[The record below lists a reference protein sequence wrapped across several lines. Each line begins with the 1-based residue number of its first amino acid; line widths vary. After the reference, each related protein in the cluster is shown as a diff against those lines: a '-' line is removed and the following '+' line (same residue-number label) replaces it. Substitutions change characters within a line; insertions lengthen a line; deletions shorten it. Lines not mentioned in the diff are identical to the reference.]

1 MLRTSIKK
9 YWGKYISIVLM
20 LALLLGSGGMLMSA
34 TAYAAD
40 APVVANPFVNN
51 GGDVSIDFNVDMA
64 KQIKSSAGGI
74 LESFGAVEV
83 TNGLALGAPPILTA
97 DETDNHVGQ
106 AVDLTFIDNS
116 AWRSAIPADGIT
128 VNGDAIGDG
137 QYTITAGNINIVAGV
152 FDTAGEYTIAV
163 KAVGYSVATV
173 NQTIINVSGDTTLP
187 VITLLGEAIMNL
199 TVGDTFTEPGYTATD
214 DVDGDITD
222 NVAVG
227 GDRVDTNIVG
237 TYTITYNVI
246 DAAGNAAPEVSRM
259 VNVTAGELDTTAP
272 VITLLGD
279 TVIDLT
285 VGDTFIE
292 PGYTA
297 TDDVDGDI
305 TDNVAVGGDTVDTS
319 RTGTYTITYNVSDA
333 AENAAAEVSRT
344 VNVAALAPPTSIGS
358 PADLIAFAAV
368 VNGGYT
374 YEGETVALTADIDL
388 TSDVWATITGS
399 FNGIFDG
406 DGHTISNPDATLF
419 ATIGATG
426 VVRNLGITGTASVAG
441 APIALT
447 NNGMIEN
454 CYNEMNV
461 TNGSTGNT
469 GGIVTGNATTG
480 TIQYCFN
487 SGVISGTWVG
497 GITGRNYGKVL
508 NCYNAGPITGTNWS
522 GGIAGWSE
530 NVAAV
535 VQYCYNVGDLSA
547 SRADRTGSII
557 GRINAGTALDC
568 YYNSSNDASKQ
579 GAVGANVSLK
589 TDSEMQDA
597 SFLNLL
603 NGEQETAPWVMD
615 TTTINGR
622 YPILTWQAP
631 EGSEDPGG
639 DPTDTEAPTWPGEA
653 VITPS
658 DITIDGF
665 TVTYTAADDN
675 VGISR
680 YKIEVSLGDNILKS
694 GYALGL
700 TKAFT
705 GLADNTTYTCTVVAE
720 DAAGNKSP
728 ALSAEITT
736 LFKDVDAPTWAVG
749 AKILVSDVTTSGF
762 TVNYPS
768 ASDNVGGVLKY
779 NVALKADGI
788 VVSSQSISDLS
799 IVFTDLDEATEYNI
813 TVEAEDAAGNKS
825 AALTKNASTL
835 QGIPTWGSDAKL
847 VISNVMATDVTINWP
862 YSNTP
867 ENVAGYALFVNGK
880 ETERF
885 LPSDYYCDLGGLLSS
900 TKYVFELKPF
910 NKQGEFGE
918 ALSAMV
924 VTDGAALL
932 TFTTTFAVEEIA
944 GGEYYKN
951 YIVKYPIDLA
961 NFRMGWNF
969 SNGLDTSL
977 EKNLAGIRIYEKETG
992 DEILMDKGMAPYPAD
1007 TDGSLLAGDFRY
1019 TKSGGGD
1026 QGAGDATKLRLL
1038 IFEPSADTLAQFKVG
1053 IDYVLEMQPDF
1064 VSNNDKNTLSKITT
1078 FTFSVAPED
1087 NEAPVWPEG
1096 ALLEAD
1102 KVGPESMVIKWP
1114 SATDNQIL
1122 KEYWLTIN
1130 EGTPIVIDAQAGSTY
1145 KLTGLTRDTLYAIR
1159 VEAVDAKNNKSVP
1172 LETSIRTLL
1181 EDEIAPTWPDGSK
1194 LTVKNIAADNADL
1207 LWTAADDNVEVT
1219 GYKVYNGDV
1228 LLAETTACQLHIIH
1242 LNPATTYVFR
1252 IEAVDQAGNE
1262 SSTGPTYV
1270 IRTLEGE
1277 ADTEAPQWNGGGS
1290 RSTTTRMDLSKTY
1303 VTLQWPWATDNVAVK
1318 GYQVYLE
1325 GELIATVSDTSNTY
1339 SGTLPLDGKY
1349 HNYEVYAYDAAGNSS
1364 AQPQVFSVLA
1374 GQVPDDL
1381 IAPYWP
1387 AGNEII
1393 ISDFT
1398 DKTAVISWS
1407 EAMDNKGVQSYLLK
1421 RDQLWVIWLNRGED
1435 YPGYFQFTDTER
1447 KIWYDLDKLYPLG
1460 LTYNHPRANLE
1471 LIEGVPYSCSL
1482 KAYDAAGNSS
1492 IGGPKL
1498 TFYPG
1503 TNPTAGSGIA
1513 FALTNV
1519 ENSRG
1524 TLSSLTGAMNRVNNP
1539 TDPELTSFVFDFAC
1553 KLPADYV
1560 EGITLYN
1567 KATNEAVDL
1576 TSENFVYAENGDSS
1590 QLTISPGVLAA
1601 EITYVIMFSKDFSSS
1616 AGVAIGFDLGWE
1628 FTTAK
1633 ADKEIPTWGNDAALE
1648 VEFPVSPTTATLSW
1662 PAAFD
1667 NEQVTQYK
1675 VFKDDDAL
1683 RVLPGDTREYLVE
1696 NLYVATKYTFKVQA
1710 GDYLGNWSTYLEKT
1724 VTTPPASTT
1733 PPNWATG
1740 ALTFTDIYSDNVTL
1754 NWSAAAGEYA
1764 VKEYLVY
1771 KNDESEPLAV
1781 VYSDILTYK
1790 VGGLTGETN
1799 YTFKIVAKDY
1809 SGNLSD
1815 PLSNNV
1821 TTAVDDV
1828 NPTWPANAFLNAK
1841 DLKSDSF
1848 TLYWQAALD
1857 NVGIGQYN
1865 IYQDGDLI
1873 GSTADGT
1880 ITEYPVTGLEATT
1893 KYTFMVEAVDTSGNK
1908 TIENLVF
1915 EQSTTVSGPTEGA
1928 GIEFTMTSPA
1938 NENVGKSGNTMLNR
1952 VTEPL
1957 LDTNVAFIFNFAKD
1971 LEASTW
1977 LSNIVLVKND
1987 NVENPIEVK
1996 AEYFSYTFVDGTG
2009 TLKLEVPQEI
2019 VDMGA
2024 SYQLKLMS
2032 SFAAKDGST
2041 LNKDY
2046 IWEFNVAQGLY
2057 GIKDIAAGMNSYS
2070 AFERAADRFY
2080 LMVKSDG
2087 TVWGWGNNLY
2097 GHLGD
2102 GTTQDSTV
2110 PVQALNLQ
2118 NIVKVVAG
2126 VNSAFAV
2133 DANGGVW
2140 GWGSNEHGQL
2150 GRGILPT
2157 GTSGRYGNETPQ
2169 KIDGLPPIVK
2179 LVYGF
2184 NRCVAL
2190 DINGDVWTWG
2200 FRTSVYQ
2207 DYYGVL
2213 STGTPAKVP
2222 FLSNIKD
2229 VAAGYQ
2235 TSLAVTADGR
2245 VMEWAGIDGTPAVVD
2260 GLTEVK
2266 SVACDS
2272 FNYTKNNLVLKKDGT
2287 VWYWGEGTIVVT
2299 IPGPS
2304 NKLVVDLMQVEGT
2317 EDVKEIYTK
2326 SMAVLTNDRSV
2337 RSVNVDFES
2346 KTAVLGDVISNLTD
2360 ISKLAVYTT
2369 SSRTNPVSGGLAL
2382 KLDGTLMQFVADA
2395 VVPIDPGMDTVE
2407 PPVWPDESAVTFSN
2421 LTEKGLTLG
2430 WNSCGAD
2437 ISAYAVYQNDS
2448 LIKTLPGSS
2457 LSHSITGLVKGTEYT
2472 YKVEARL
2479 AGSSYTT
2486 NGPSASV
2493 TLTDWNPTMQGAG
2506 KIAAGVGHTLM
2517 IDADGNVWAWGANEF
2532 GQLGIGSN
2540 DNQTAPV
2547 KINGLSGIEA
2557 VAAGD
2562 THSVAL
2568 DSEGNVWVWGNND
2581 KYQLGLGTTET
2592 SNIPVKLT
2600 TISGVK
2606 VISAAGNYNL
2616 AVKTDGTLWSWGE
2629 ACKANLNYG
2638 TSGIDGQTPGQMK
2651 YGTPSPAVNY
2661 YYENVKSAA
2670 ASRNFYA
2677 VLFADG
2683 TISRSGYFIDN
2694 VGARTYW
2701 TMLYNPGLM
2710 GVQAISAGDDF
2721 LMALLEDGTVAV
2733 LGDNSQGQFGN
2744 GTRINPTPATAA
2756 AYKKVTGLEGV
2767 VAISAGGAHGLALK
2781 KDGSVWGWGQND
2793 KGQLGN
2799 GSTATQLLPV
2809 AATGVTGIEAIDA
2822 GRLYSIVLADD
2833 ASASIKANAFGAN
2846 DQGQLGIGNT
2856 VSSTVAKTIL
2866 FAGYVD
2872 SEAPSFPAWFTIHVD
2887 WLSDNS
2893 ARLIW
2898 TEATDN
2904 VGVTT
2909 YEIWRDNDK
2918 VGEVSGQEQTFT
2930 ITGLIPGQEYEFG
2943 IKAKDAAGNSAM
2955 KTVIKEYTGSL
2966 IAAPAL
2972 SLVTNNIIG
2981 QPVEI
2986 KFDDDSAWREKI
2998 SIALD
3003 GIELDSTTYQL
3014 STGKIT
3020 LKQEVFTQAKDYT
3033 IVIKAVGYVDATVIL
3048 RLYKPIAD
3056 AQVNVDQ
3063 NNKNLAITATTPA
3076 ATITIPEGITDATI
3090 NVAGLLEQPVG
3101 DEVET
3106 RALSAALTISAD
3118 TPISST
3124 PVRVEIPAATT
3135 VKAPAGWDGT
3145 INVPTVQANSSVAVT
3160 PDKGKT
3166 ATVKAVIEVG
3176 FGDIPLTFSQAVKL
3190 IIPDQAG
3197 REVGY
3202 YRDGVFTK
3210 ITRVCGE
3217 NSQAW
3222 ADANIPEGGDGKIDE
3237 GNDLVIW
3244 TKHFTKFVTYVQSS
3258 SGSNGGGGS
3267 GSGTPGGL
3275 TVDFTAVRTSPQD
3288 TMLQF
3293 DFSNGMDENLEST
3306 LGLIRAYEKAG
3317 GNVANYSDYKYI
3329 KEGNKDTGG
3338 KLRRL
3343 ELYFDNL
3350 KSGTN
3355 YVVEL
3360 GAAIKANNGSTLGTK
3375 KTFGFTTSGVA
3386 AGGQTPVEQGIGS
3399 SGGILTGNG
3408 VTVEIP
3414 AAALSSQ
3421 VKVIIKIVAN
3431 TANLPLAENSEWLS
3445 DVVEIS
3451 TDETAEF
3458 KKPVIITLKFDKSK
3472 FDSDKQD
3479 IGLYFLDEKT
3489 GKWVA
3494 LDNVKV
3500 DLTAATISGEIAHF
3514 TKFAVIATQKAV
3526 LPEPVKPV
3534 LELTDIQGHWA
3545 QKSIEQLV
3553 AMGAINGYGDGTF
3566 APDRGITRAEFV
3578 TVLVKAF
3585 KLESESGKTFADTA
3599 NHWAKQDIAIATAQ
3613 GIING
3618 YGDDIFGPDD
3628 SITREQM
3635 AIMIVKAAKLPPV
3648 TGSREFADSSQ
3659 ISSWATVAIAT
3670 ASHNQLISGYEDNT
3684 YRPQKG
3690 ASRAEAVTVILNSL
3704 QKAA

>member
-1 MLRTSIKK
+1 MRLRGSTKST
-9 YWGKYISIVLM
+9 V
-20 LALLLGSGGMLMSA
+20 ALLTVLVFMLSMVFSFSL
-34 TAYAAD
+34 TA
-40 APVVANPFVNN
+40 PTVVAVEDEATIAS
-51 GGDVSIDFNVDMA
+51 DVSELEP
-64 KQIKSSAGGI
+64 I
-74 LESFGAVEV
+74 LEGDKEDS
-83 TNGLALGAPPILTA
+83 
-97 DETDNHVGQ
+97 DESET
-106 AVDLTFIDNS
+106 
-116 AWRSAIPADGIT
+116 P
-128 VNGDAIGDG
+128 GDSIGDG
-137 QYTITAGNINIVAGV
+137 VQSDPIEEEDQGLNDSKPDDQVIPDDETGIEEDSDEGEAPGDSIGEGVEPGNAAAEV
-152 FDTAGEYTIAV
+152 
-163 KAVGYSVATV
+163 SRML
-173 NQTIINVSGDTTLP
+173 NVRAAELDTTAP
-187 VITLLGEAIMNL
+187 VITLLGDIVIDL
-199 TVGDTFTEPGYTATD
+199 TVGETFTEPGFTATD

-227 GDRVDTNIVG
+227 GDI
-237 TYTITYNVI
+237 
-246 DAAGNAAPEVSRM
+246 
-259 VNVTAGELDTTAP
+259 
-272 VITLLGD
+272 
-279 TVIDLT
+279 
-285 VGDTFIE
+285 
-292 PGYTA
+292 
-297 TDDVDGDI
+297 
-305 TDNVAVGGDTVDTS
+305 VDTS
-319 RTGTYTITYNVSDA
+319 TVGTYTITYNVSDVA
-333 AENAAAEVSRT
+333 GNAAAEVSRT

-358 PADLIAFAAV
+358 PADLIAFAAA
-368 VNGGYT
+368 VNGGHT

-388 TSDVWATITGS
+388 TADVWATITGS
-399 FNGIFDG
+399 FNGTFDG

-547 SRADRTGSII
+547 SSADRTGSII

-568 YYNSSNDASKQ
+568 YYNSSNDASKR

-589 TDSEMQDA
+589 TDAEMQDA

-603 NGEQETAPWVMD
+603 NGEQETAPWVRD
-615 TTTINGR
+615 TTPINGG

-639 DPTDTEAPTWPGEA
+639 EPTDTEAPTWPGEA
-653 VITPS
+653 VITAS

-675 VGISR
+675 EGISR
-680 YKIEVSLGDNILKS
+680 YKIEVSLGTNILKS

-700 TKAFT
+700 TKTFT

-728 ALSAEITT
+728 ALSVEITT

-762 TVNYPS
+762 TVNYPP
-768 ASDNVGGVLKY
+768 ASDNVEGVLKY

-835 QGIPTWGSDAKL
+835 QGIPTWGPDAKL

-867 ENVAGYALFVNGK
+867 ENMAGYALFVNGK

-918 ALSAMV
+918 ALSATV

-932 TFTTTFAVEEIA
+932 TFTTTFAAEEIA
-944 GGEYYKN
+944 GGEFYKN
-951 YIVKYPIDLA
+951 YIVKYPIDLT

-969 SNGLDTSL
+969 SNGLDASL

-992 DEILMDKGMAPYPAD
+992 DEILMDKGMAPYPPD

-1026 QGAGDATKLRLL
+1026 QGVGDATKLRLL

-1064 VSNNDKNTLSKITT
+1064 VSNNGQNTLSKITT

-1087 NEAPVWPEG
+1087 NEAPVWLEG
-1096 ALLEAD
+1096 ALEAD
-1102 KVGPESMVIKWP
+1102 KVGPESMVINWP

-1172 LETSIRTLL
+1172 LETSIRTLA
-1181 EDEIAPTWPDGSK
+1181 EDKIAPTWPDGSK
-1194 LTVKNIAADNADL
+1194 LTVKNIATDNADL

-1219 GYKVYNGDV
+1219 GYKVYNGDI
-1228 LLAETTACQLHIIH
+1228 LLDETTACQLHIIH

-1252 IEAVDQAGNE
+1252 IEAVDQAGNI
-1262 SSTGPTYV
+1262 SSTGPTSV

-1290 RSTTTRMDLSKTY
+1290 HSTTTRMDLSKTY

-1364 AQPQVFSVLA
+1364 AESQVFSVLA

-1387 AGNEII
+1387 AGNEIV

-1398 DKTAVISWS
+1398 DKTVVISWS

-1471 LIEGVPYSCSL
+1471 LIEDVPYSCSL

-1513 FALTNV
+1513 FALTNM

-1524 TLSSLTGAMNRVNNP
+1524 TLSSLTGAMNLVDNP

-1553 KLPADYV
+1553 KLPADYAD
-1560 EGITLYN
+1560 GITLYN

-1590 QLTISPGVLAA
+1590 QLTISPRVLAA
-1601 EITYVIMFSKDFSSS
+1601 ETTYVIMFSKDFSSS

-1633 ADKEIPTWGNDAALE
+1633 VDKEIPTWGDGAALE
-1648 VEFPVSPTTATLSW
+1648 VAFPVSPTTATLSW

-1667 NEQVTQYK
+1667 NVEVTQYK
-1675 VFKDDDAL
+1675 VFKGKDAL
-1683 RVLPGDTREYLVE
+1683 RVLPGDTTREYLVE
-1696 NLYVATKYTFKVQA
+1696 NLSVATEYTFKVQA
-1710 GDYLGNWSTYLEKT
+1710 GDYLGNWSTFLEKT
-1724 VTTPPASTT
+1724 VTTPGASTT
-1733 PPNWATG
+1733 APGWGTAT
-1740 ALTFTDIYSDNVTL
+1740 LSFTDIYSDNVTL

-1764 VKEYLVY
+1764 VKEYLIY
-1771 KNDESEPLAV
+1771 QNDESEPLAV
-1781 VYSDILTYK
+1781 VNSDILTYK

-1799 YTFKIVAKDY
+1799 YTFKIVARDY
-1809 SGNLSD
+1809 SGNLSL
-1815 PLSNNV
+1815 PLTNSV
-1821 TTAVDDV
+1821 KTAVDDV

-1857 NVGIGQYN
+1857 NVAIGHYN
-1865 IYQDGDLI
+1865 IYMNNVMI

-1880 ITEYPVTGLEATT
+1880 ITEYPITGLEATT
-1893 KYTFMVEAVDTSGNK
+1893 KYTFMVEAVDTSKNK

-1957 LDTNVAFIFNFAKD
+1957 LDAKVAFTFNFAKD

-1987 NVENPIEVK
+1987 DVGNPIELK
-1996 AEYFSYTFVDGTG
+1996 AEYFSYTFMDGTG

-2019 VDMGA
+2019 VGMGA
-2024 SYQLKLMS
+2024 GYQLKLMS

-2046 IWEFNVAQGLY
+2046 IWEFNVAEGLY
-2057 GIKDIAAGMNSYS
+2057 GIKDIAAGVNSYS
-2070 AFERAADRFY
+2070 AFESAADRFY

-2150 GRGILPT
+2150 GRGILPI

-2179 LVYGF
+2179 LVYGC

-2190 DINGDVWTWG
+2190 DIYGDVWTWG
-2200 FRTSVYQ
+2200 YRTSVYQ
-2207 DYYGVL
+2207 DPYGVL

-2304 NKLVVDLMQVEGT
+2304 NKLVVDLMQVEGA

-2382 KLDGTLMQFVADA
+2382 KLDGTLLQFIADV

-2421 LTEKGLTLG
+2421 LTEKGLTLS

-2437 ISAYAVYQNDS
+2437 ISAYAVYQNGS

-2457 LSHSITGLVKGTEYT
+2457 LSYSITGLAKGTEYT

-2532 GQLGIGSN
+2532 GQLGIGSS
-2540 DNQTAPV
+2540 DDQTGPV
-2547 KINGLSGIEA
+2547 KIDGLSGIEA

-2568 DSEGNVWVWGNND
+2568 DSKGDVWVWGSND
-2581 KYQLGLGTTET
+2581 KYQLGLGTTEN

-2600 TISGVK
+2600 TISGVN

-2661 YYENVKSAA
+2661 YYENVKSAT

-2701 TMLYNPGLM
+2701 TMLSNPGLM

-2721 LMALLEDGTVAV
+2721 LMALLEDGTVAI

-2781 KDGSVWGWGQND
+2781 ADGSVWGWGQND

-2799 GSTATQLLPV
+2799 GNMATQLLPV

-2833 ASASIKANAFGAN
+2833 ASASVKAYAFGAN
-2846 DQGQLGIGNT
+2846 GQGQLGIGNT
-2856 VSSTVAKTIL
+2856 VSSTVAKRIL
-2866 FAGYVD
+2866 FEGYVD
-2872 SEAPSFPAWFTIHVD
+2872 SEAPSFPAWFTIHVN
-2887 WLSDNS
+2887 WLSKDS
-2893 ARLIW
+2893 AKIMW
-2898 TEATDN
+2898 TEAVDN
-2904 VGVTT
+2904 IGVTA
-2909 YEIWRDNDK
+2909 YEIWQNNVQ
-2918 VGEVSGQEQTFT
+2918 VGEVSGDKQAFT
-2930 ITGLIPGQEYEFG
+2930 VTGLISGQAYEFG
-2943 IKAKDAAGNSAM
+2943 IKAIDAAGNSAM
-2955 KTVIKEYTGSL
+2955 VTVTSTNTGE
-2966 IAAPAL
+2966 P
-2972 SLVTNNIIG
+2972 G
-2981 QPVEI
+2981 
-2986 KFDDDSAWREKI
+2986 
-2998 SIALD
+2998 
-3003 GIELDSTTYQL
+3003 
-3014 STGKIT
+3014 
-3020 LKQEVFTQAKDYT
+3020 VF
-3033 IVIKAVGYVDATVIL
+3033 
-3048 RLYKPIAD
+3048 KPIVD
-3056 AQVNVDQ
+3056 SQVEVNDT
-3063 NNKNLAITATTPA
+3063 NKNLAVTDTTPA
-3076 ATITIPEGITDATI
+3076 ATITVPESISDATI
-3090 NVAGLLEQPVG
+3090 NVIGLLNTSSDGKVKT
-3101 DEVET
+3101 D
-3106 RALSAALTISAD
+3106 ALPALTIVANTSVDAD
-3118 TPISST
+3118 
-3124 PVRVEIPAATT
+3124 PVQVEIQPGTT
-3135 VKAPAGWDGT
+3135 IEAPIGWDGT
-3145 INVPTVQANSSVAVT
+3145 INVPKVVSEEQVKIEPDSGKKVNKVT
-3160 PDKGKT
+3160 
-3166 ATVKAVIEVG
+3166 AIIEVG
-3176 FGDIPLTFSQAVKL
+3176 AEDTMLTFTKAVK
-3190 IIPDQAG
+3190 IVIPGQAG
-3197 REVGY
+3197 MDAGFY
-3202 YRDGVFTK
+3202 CNGVFK
-3210 ITRVCGE
+3210 PITTVCKE
-3217 NSQAW
+3217 NTQAW
-3222 ADANIPEGGDGKIDE
+3222 ADENLPDGGDGKIDV

-3244 TKHFTKFVTYVQSS
+3244 TKHFTKFVTYEQTAT
-3258 SGSNGGGGS
+3258 GGE
-3267 GSGTPGGL
+3267 GSGTPDTMPFLWMAEVTNKGDISLTFSKAMASPVGTAGQFVVNIDGADAQIKGVESTNTAEKIKL
-3275 TVDFTAVRTSPQD
+3275 VLENKVDSYEKIVITYTKSEEPDKQIKSTDGAAVESFIAHIGKPAPSLTADTTNNALGQAIEITFTPDADWVKAITDVTVDGISTEGKYTISEGKIVLNPEVFSLPGQYHIIVKAEGYSD
-3288 TMLQF
+3288 TGVIQTISSDQEVAGRLIIFQKPF
-3293 DFSNGMDENLEST
+3293 ESYAGPTGGVGIEGEFKVGFSEQIVPESLKIVLNKTGTTGNLESEKESVEFT
-3306 LGLIRAYEKAG
+3306 YELNQNRALSIKTKEELDYGACYELVLPAG
-3317 GNVANYSDYKYI
+3317 IEDVKGNISENDSKVVFYTASFKPPIYKV
-3329 KEGNKDTGG
+3329 TQGG
-3338 KLRRL
+3338 K
-3343 ELYFDNL
+3343 E
-3350 KSGTN
+3350 
-3355 YVVEL
+3355 V
-3360 GAAIKANNGSTLGTK
+3360 
-3375 KTFGFTTSGVA
+3375 
-3386 AGGQTPVEQGIGS
+3386 
-3399 SGGILTGNG
+3399 NG
-3408 VTVEIP
+3408 V
-3414 AAALSSQ
+3414 
-3421 VKVIIKIVAN
+3421 VAGQSYQL
-3431 TANLPLAENSEWLS
+3431 TATLENSS
-3445 DVVEIS
+3445 DQSQTVDAILQLRGGKGARENHGGDVLAQLNQRITVDSRQTTNVTLEFTVPVD
-3451 TDETAEF
+3451 TDSS
-3458 KKPVIITLKFDKSK
+3458 VIYG
-3472 FDSDKQD
+3472 D
-3479 IGLYFLDEKT
+3479 IFIWEKD
-3489 GKWVA
+3489 GVYA
-3494 LDNVKV
+3494 S
-3500 DLTAATISGEIAHF
+3500 A
-3514 TKFAVIATQKAV
+3514 
-3526 LPEPVKPV
+3526 EPVHFSYPV
-3534 LELTDIQGHWA
+3534 
-3545 QKSIEQLV
+3545 
-3553 AMGAINGYGDGTF
+3553 N
-3566 APDRGITRAEFV
+3566 
-3578 TVLVKAF
+3578 
-3585 KLESESGKTFADTA
+3585 
-3599 NHWAKQDIAIATAQ
+3599 
-3613 GIING
+3613 
-3618 YGDDIFGPDD
+3618 
-3628 SITREQM
+3628 
-3635 AIMIVKAAKLPPV
+3635 
-3648 TGSREFADSSQ
+3648 
-3659 ISSWATVAIAT
+3659 
-3670 ASHNQLISGYEDNT
+3670 
-3684 YRPQKG
+3684 
-3690 ASRAEAVTVILNSL
+3690 
-3704 QKAA
+3704 

>member
-1 MLRTSIKK
+1 MLLRNIKK
-9 YWGKYISIVLM
+9 HYWGKLVAMVLA
-20 LALLLGSGGMLMSA
+20 LALLLGPGGLFMPG
-34 TAYAAD
+34 TASAAD
-40 APVVANPFVNN
+40 PPVVENPFVNG
-51 GGDVSIDFNVDMA
+51 GGDVSIDFNVAMA
-64 KQIKSSAGGI
+64 KPPSEIGAEAQFKITVDGRDRAVQSIENAGQASRIKLMLTDKIVGGQEVTVAYTKSDDPAKQVKSLEGGI
-74 LESFGAVEV
+74 LESFSAMEV
-83 TNGLALGAPPILTA
+83 TNGLALGAPPILNA

-116 AWRSAIPADGIT
+116 VWRSAIPADGIS
-128 VNGDAIGDG
+128 VNGNAIGDG

-152 FDTAGEYTIAV
+152 FNTAGEYTIAV
-163 KAVGYSVATV
+163 KAIGYSAATV
-173 NQTIINVSGDTTLP
+173 NQTIINASGDTTLP
-187 VITLLGEAIMNL
+187 VITLLGDAVMNL
-199 TVGDTFTEPGYTATD
+199 TVGDTFTEPGFTATD
-214 DVDGDITD
+214 DVDGDITG
-222 NVAVG
+222 NVV
-227 GDRVDTNIVG
+227 
-237 TYTITYNVI
+237 
-246 DAAGNAAPEVSRM
+246 
-259 VNVTAGELDTTAP
+259 
-272 VITLLGD
+272 
-279 TVIDLT
+279 
-285 VGDTFIE
+285 
-292 PGYTA
+292 
-297 TDDVDGDI
+297 
-305 TDNVAVGGDTVDTS
+305 VGGDTVDTDT
-319 RTGTYTITYNVSDA
+319 TGTYTITYNVSDA
-333 AENAAAEVSRT
+333 AGNEATEATRT
-344 VNVAALAPPTSIGS
+344 VVVSDKILTPYTAQQGIGAFQLMLTSVAADDIGVKE
-358 PADLIAFAAV
+358 ATA
-368 VNGGYT
+368 T
-374 YEGETVALTADIDL
+374 YYANIIKTEYDPSSAINFDI
-388 TSDVWATITGS
+388 TITGS
-399 FNGIFDG
+399 GGNTYPLATAVTRVFPYVKILDVTKTNVIAEYNGGTGALKCNETAVAPSGNGTTFKMVLDANTLAPNTQYYLYIDPDLQNKQTTAVKFGKTIYFNFWTTAAAPSAPYWASDAALTLNAVTGTGFNLSWPEAAGAEAYKVVVSNTIGGVTTNVLDT
-406 DGHTISNPDATLF
+406 TISEGTACAVTGLTANRHYDIKVTATNIAGESPKSLATL
-419 ATIGATG
+419 A
-426 VVRNLGITGTASVAG
+426 
-441 APIALT
+441 
-447 NNGMIEN
+447 
-454 CYNEMNV
+454 V
-461 TNGSTGNT
+461 TTPDKTLFS
-469 GGIVTGNATTG
+469 
-480 TIQYCFN
+480 FN
-487 SGVISGTWVG
+487 
-497 GITGRNYGKVL
+497 
-508 NCYNAGPITGTNWS
+508 P
-522 GGIAGWSE
+522 GIADG
-530 NVAAV
+530 
-535 VQYCYNVGDLSA
+535 Q
-547 SRADRTGSII
+547 
-557 GRINAGTALDC
+557 
-568 YYNSSNDASKQ
+568 
-579 GAVGANVSLK
+579 
-589 TDSEMQDA
+589 
-597 SFLNLL
+597 
-603 NGEQETAPWVMD
+603 
-615 TTTINGR
+615 NGR
-622 YPILTWQAP
+622 YVFQPSGTVASETTFEKLYTYDGDLDPVNTRFLWYLQAGFNNTNARDHVNSFRLFNLTDNEEIALDYGTTNF
-631 EGSEDPGG
+631 GSGTGGWTASGVTESDTGYTLISEMTSGDFKVAKIQPSSVWIRFELDIAKYLEAGKEYAITIDPQFHTGG
-639 DPTDTEAPTWPGEA
+639 QNQNVLGKVYSFKFLTSTPDIQAPTWGSGA
-653 VITPS
+653 AITVS
-658 DITIDGF
+658 DITSDGF
-665 TVTYTAADDN
+665 TVKYPAADDN
-675 VGISR
+675 VGVEKYNVILEAGNTVISNES
-680 YKIEVSLGDNILKS
+680 IA
-694 GYALGL
+694 ALSK
-700 TKAFT
+700 TFT
-705 GLADNTTYTCTVVAE
+705 GLDE
-720 DAAGNKSP
+720 
-728 ALSAEITT
+728 
-736 LFKDVDAPTWAVG
+736 
-749 AKILVSDVTTSGF
+749 
-762 TVNYPS
+762 
-768 ASDNVGGVLKY
+768 GVEY
-779 NVALKADGI
+779 NV
-788 VVSSQSISDLS
+788 
-799 IVFTDLDEATEYNI
+799 

-825 AALTKNASTL
+825 AVLSTTISTL
-835 QGIPTWGSDAKL
+835 RAIPTWGADARL
-847 VISNVMATDVTINWP
+847 TISNVMVTDVTINWP

-867 ENVAGYALFVNGK
+867 EIVAGYALFVNGK

-918 ALSAMV
+918 ALSATV

-951 YIVKYPIDLA
+951 YIVKYPIDLE

-969 SNGLDTSL
+969 SNGIDASL
-977 EKNLAGIRIYEKETG
+977 GKNLAGIRIYEKETG
-992 DEILMDKGMAPYPAD
+992 TEILMDKGMAPYPAD

-1026 QGAGDATKLRLL
+1026 QGVGDATKLRLL

-1064 VSNNDKNTLSKITT
+1064 VSNNGQNTLSKITT
-1078 FTFSVAPED
+1078 FTFNVAPED

-1096 ALLEAD
+1096 ALLEAG
-1102 KVGPESMVIKWP
+1102 KVGPESMIINWP

-1145 KLTGLTRDTLYAIR
+1145 KLAGLTPDTLYAIR

-1172 LETSIRTLL
+1172 LETSIRTLA
-1181 EDEIAPTWPDGSK
+1181 EDKIAPTWPDGSK
-1194 LTVKNIAADNADL
+1194 LTVKNIATDNADL

-1219 GYKVYNGDV
+1219 GYKVYNGDI
-1228 LLAETTACQLHIIH
+1228 LLDETAECQLHIIH
-1242 LNPATTYVFR
+1242 LTPATTYVFR
-1252 IEAVDQAGNE
+1252 IEAVDQAGNI
-1262 SSTGPTYV
+1262 SSTGPTSV

-1277 ADTEAPQWNGGGS
+1277 ADTEAPQWSGGS
-1290 RSTTTRMDLSKTY
+1290 QSTTTRMDLSKTY

-1364 AQPQVFSVLA
+1364 SEPQVFSVLA

-1381 IAPYWP
+1381 VAPYWP
-1387 AGNEII
+1387 TGNEIV

-1435 YPGYFQFTDTER
+1435 YPEYFQFTDTER

-1460 LTYNHPRANLE
+1460 LTYNHPRTNLE

-1524 TLSSLTGAMNRVNNP
+1524 TLSSLTGAMNLVNNP

-1553 KLPADYV
+1553 KLSADYV
-1560 EGITLYN
+1560 DGITLYN

-1590 QLTISPGVLAA
+1590 QLTINPGVLAV
-1601 EITYVIMFSKDFSSS
+1601 ETTYVIMFSKDFSSS

-1633 ADKEIPTWGNDAALE
+1633 ADKEIPTWGDGAALE
-1648 VEFPVSPTTATLSW
+1648 VAFTVSPTTATLSW

-1675 VFKDDDAL
+1675 VFKDKDAL
-1683 RVLPGDTREYLVE
+1683 PVLPGDTTECLVE
-1696 NLYVATKYTFKVQA
+1696 NLSVATEYTFKVQA

-1781 VYSDILTYK
+1781 VNSDILTYK

-1799 YTFKIVAKDY
+1799 YTFKIVARDY
-1809 SGNLSD
+1809 SGNMSL
-1815 PLSNNV
+1815 PLTNNV
-1821 TTAVDDV
+1821 TTAKDDV
-1828 NPTWPANAFLNAK
+1828 NPIWPDNASLNAK

-1848 TLYWQAALD
+1848 TLYWVAALD

-1957 LDTNVAFIFNFAKD
+1957 LDTNVAFTFNFAKD

-2019 VDMGA
+2019 VDMGT

-2421 LTEKGLTLG
+2421 LTEKGLTLS

-2448 LIKTLPGSS
+2448 LIKTLSGSS

-2532 GQLGIGSN
+2532 GQLGIGSD

-2581 KYQLGLGTTET
+2581 KYQLGLGTTEN

-2606 VISAAGNYNL
+2606 VISAAGNYSL

-2661 YYENVKSAA
+2661 YYENIKSAA

-2701 TMLYNPGLM
+2701 TMLSNPGLM

-2756 AYKKVTGLEGV
+2756 AYKKVTGMDDV

-2781 KDGSVWGWGQND
+2781 ANGSVWGWGQND

-2799 GSTATQLLPV
+2799 GNMATQLLPV

-2833 ASASIKANAFGAN
+2833 ASASIKAYAFGAN

-2856 VSSTVAKTIL
+2856 VSSTVAKRIL
-2866 FAGYVD
+2866 FEGYVD
-2872 SEAPSFPAWFTIHVD
+2872 SEAPSFPDWFTIYVD

-2898 TEATDN
+2898 TEAIDN

-2930 ITGLIPGQEYEFG
+2930 VIGLIPGQVYEFG
-2943 IKAKDAAGNSAM
+2943 IKAKDAAGNS
-2955 KTVIKEYTGSL
+2955 
-2966 IAAPAL
+2966 
-2972 SLVTNNIIG
+2972 N
-2981 QPVEI
+2981 
-2986 KFDDDSAWREKI
+2986 
-2998 SIALD
+2998 
-3003 GIELDSTTYQL
+3003 
-3014 STGKIT
+3014 
-3020 LKQEVFTQAKDYT
+3020 
-3033 IVIKAVGYVDATVIL
+3033 
-3048 RLYKPIAD
+3048 
-3056 AQVNVDQ
+3056 
-3063 NNKNLAITATTPA
+3063 
-3076 ATITIPEGITDATI
+3076 
-3090 NVAGLLEQPVG
+3090 
-3101 DEVET
+3101 
-3106 RALSAALTISAD
+3106 
-3118 TPISST
+3118 
-3124 PVRVEIPAATT
+3124 
-3135 VKAPAGWDGT
+3135 
-3145 INVPTVQANSSVAVT
+3145 
-3160 PDKGKT
+3160 T
-3166 ATVKAVIEVG
+3166 ATVTSTKPEADKPQYSVTPAEEDIYTIGTTEDGIKTMTVNADKTGFRYFSVSIEPVKAHEGTETV
-3176 FGDIPLTFSQAVKL
+3176 
-3190 IIPDQAG
+3190 
-3197 REVGY
+3197 
-3202 YRDGVFTK
+3202 VFTK
-3210 ITRVCGE
+3210 LSNG
-3217 NSQAW
+3217 SQQQLNAVV
-3222 ADANIPEGGDGKIDE
+3222 ADF
-3237 GNDLVIW
+3237 DLV
-3244 TKHFTKFVTYVQSS
+3244 S
-3258 SGSNGGGGS
+3258 
-3267 GSGTPGGL
+3267 
-3275 TVDFTAVRTSPQD
+3275 TA
-3288 TMLQF
+3288 
-3293 DFSNGMDENLEST
+3293 
-3306 LGLIRAYEKAG
+3306 KAG
-3317 GNVANYSDYKYI
+3317 FNVKPGD
-3329 KEGNKDTGG
+3329 
-3338 KLRRL
+3338 
-3343 ELYFDNL
+3343 
-3350 KSGTN
+3350 
-3355 YVVEL
+3355 
-3360 GAAIKANNGSTLGTK
+3360 
-3375 KTFGFTTSGVA
+3375 
-3386 AGGQTPVEQGIGS
+3386 
-3399 SGGILTGNG
+3399 
-3408 VTVEIP
+3408 
-3414 AAALSSQ
+3414 
-3421 VKVIIKIVAN
+3421 IIKVFIVDQLTN
-3431 TANLPLAENSEWLS
+3431 DPNINP
-3445 DVVEIS
+3445 VV
-3451 TDETAEF
+3451 
-3458 KKPVIITLKFDKSK
+3458 
-3472 FDSDKQD
+3472 
-3479 IGLYFLDEKT
+3479 
-3489 GKWVA
+3489 
-3494 LDNVKV
+3494 
-3500 DLTAATISGEIAHF
+3500 
-3514 TKFAVIATQKAV
+3514 
-3526 LPEPVKPV
+3526 
-3534 LELTDIQGHWA
+3534 
-3545 QKSIEQLV
+3545 
-3553 AMGAINGYGDGTF
+3553 
-3566 APDRGITRAEFV
+3566 
-3578 TVLVKAF
+3578 
-3585 KLESESGKTFADTA
+3585 
-3599 NHWAKQDIAIATAQ
+3599 
-3613 GIING
+3613 
-3618 YGDDIFGPDD
+3618 
-3628 SITREQM
+3628 
-3635 AIMIVKAAKLPPV
+3635 
-3648 TGSREFADSSQ
+3648 
-3659 ISSWATVAIAT
+3659 
-3670 ASHNQLISGYEDNT
+3670 
-3684 YRPQKG
+3684 
-3690 ASRAEAVTVILNSL
+3690 L
-3704 QKAA
+3704 Q